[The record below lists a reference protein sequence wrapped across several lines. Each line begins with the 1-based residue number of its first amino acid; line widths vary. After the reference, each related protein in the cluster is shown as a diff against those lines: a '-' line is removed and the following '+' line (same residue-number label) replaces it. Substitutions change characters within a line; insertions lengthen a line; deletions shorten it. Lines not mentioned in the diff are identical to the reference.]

1 MNGSM
6 NLGICYK
13 KDSASDDMLMV
24 LSDNDYANDQAY
36 RRSTYGYVF
45 ILSGGEVV
53 WILKNQPMSP
63 FQHSIQ
69 SLFLQLIVFVKRR
82 WREKCLK
89 GYNTNKIHLLS
100 YTMLACLQLN

>member
-53 WILKNQPMSP
+53 WSSKKQPMVSL
-63 FQHSIQ
+63 SITKTEFI
-69 SLFLQLIVFVKRR
+69 SAAH
-82 WREKCLK
+82 CA
-89 GYNTNKIHLLS
+89 Y
-100 YTMLACLQLN
+100 